1 MSIISSAE
9 NAKAVLPHLELT
21 DVSKGYGD
29 VPVVQGVSLTI
40 KHGERIGLLGPSGC
54 GKTTTLNMIAGFLH
68 PDSGKIRIAGQDVVG
83 IPAHRRNTGIVFQS
97 YALFLHMTVFQN
109 VAFGLRMRGVTAN
122 EIRHRVEDA
131 LELVRLGGLG
141 DRYPR
146 QLSGGQQQRVAL
158 ARALVIRP
166 DILLLDEALSNLDAK
181 LRQEMRVELVEIL
194 KRVGTTTVFVTHD
207 QEEALALSDRIAIM
221 NRGRIEQIG
230 TPNEVYEEPA
240 TAFVAKFLGEANVL
254 AGKIVGKDND
264 VMICDIGGHLVRSS
278 RPTRLLSGERVE
290 VIVRAE
296 RVGLTQQTSTNCNS
310 FPARVEHV
318 MHLGGSI
325 RYILQLGGHR
335 ITSIERSYRGG
346 ELASS
351 GDMRF
356 VEWTEAEPFLAP
368 LA

>member
-1 MSIISSAE
+1 M
-9 NAKAVLPHLELT
+9 ELT

-29 VPVVQGVSLTI
+29 VPVVQGISLAL
-40 KHGERIGLLGPSGC
+40 KQGERIGLLGPSGC

-83 IPAHRRNTGIVFQS
+83 IPPHRRNTGIVFQS

-109 VAFGLRMRGVTAN
+109 VAFGLRMRGVAAD
-122 EIRHRVEDA
+122 EIKRRVEEA
-131 LELVRLGGLG
+131 LDLVRLHGLG
-141 DRYPR
+141 GRYPR

-158 ARALVIRP
+158 ARALVIHP

-194 KRVGTTTVFVTHD
+194 KRVGITTVFVTHD

-221 NRGRIEQIG
+221 NHGRIEQIG

-254 AGKIVGKDND
+254 PGTIVGLDD
-264 VMICDIGGHLVRSS
+264 GVTVCDIGGHLVRSS
-278 RPTRLLSGERVE
+278 RSTALRSGERVE

-296 RVGLTQQTSTNCNS
+296 RVDLTPSASTNGNS
-310 FPARVEHV
+310 FAVRVEHV

-325 RYILQLGGHR
+325 RYVLQLGEHR

-346 ELASS
+346 ELPSP
-351 GDMRF
+351 GDTRF